1 MHRRER
7 HVKPIKLLRKPFFRN
22 FRTFG
27 PCFSWRSESTASS
40 AQRKVSWQWRVS
52 LSWLISRGVR
62 EFTCSHGQWL
72 SPYLTSELCWPGH
85 AVIFPLST
93 VWYQNCSVRT
103 FWIFWSRADQ
113 HHLTRGKKENRVTK
127 IDLSDWQPFFSNLP
141 LGAKQNDILW
151 EENEWRTEL
160 LVLSYLGAVCLAACL
175 TYNGS
180 WYWTGKELPAS
191 NICCLCSHFDII
203 AQLWLL
209 FGVKI

>member
-1 MHRRER
+1 MSRMLPTTVLTTEQVGRHRLVPYNYHHFKCSNWINASCVE
-7 HVKPIKLLRKPFFRN
+7 KGMSIKMLRKPFFRN

-52 LSWLISRGVR
+52 LSWLISRGVW

-103 FWIFWSRADQ
+103 FCIFQSRADQ
-113 HHLTRGKKENRVTK
+113 HHLRRG
-127 IDLSDWQPFFSNLP
+127 
-141 LGAKQNDILW
+141 
-151 EENEWRTEL
+151 
-160 LVLSYLGAVCLAACL
+160 
-175 TYNGS
+175 
-180 WYWTGKELPAS
+180 
-191 NICCLCSHFDII
+191 
-203 AQLWLL
+203 
-209 FGVKI
+209 